1 MKAQYMYMRRRS
13 GKEKGT
19 QITLYVPNRMLF
31 PARGLDVHGQFSH
44 VSIKAGD
51 LCNAAFR
58 NKNIPSFVSE
68 SNVKQLELFDQL

>member
-19 QITLYVPNRMLF
+19 QVLLYVPNRMLF

-58 NKNIPSFVSE
+58 NKDIPSFTAA
-68 SNVKQLELFDQL
+68 SNVEQLDLFRDL

>member
-1 MKAQYMYMRRRS
+1 MYMRRRS

>member
-1 MKAQYMYMRRRS
+1 
-13 GKEKGT
+13 
-19 QITLYVPNRMLF
+19 MLF
-31 PARGLDVHGQFSH
+31 PARDLDVHGQFSH

-58 NKNIPSFVSE
+58 NKNIPSFVNE